1 MDRPHDPQPW
11 ARSRTSSLALPLSQP
26 GQWLSTDLLKG
37 PVWPWKWE
45 LAPHQHNDLQ
55 QMQGQEGAWTPLI
68 PQQSLRYLQKHTQCH
83 LQKHSIWKLP
93 KSLWNPRAYFQFQVN
108 SDKGW
113 MGQSATASY
122 MPQQHLKQTLSMQA
136 AETQLWVWEAACAAV
151 LSSSLLTFWICPQCM
166 QTWVCPSSSY
176 TSCWGL
182 CSLRA
187 PTDQDPEKGPLRV
200 CSIILGFY
208 LI

>member
-1 MDRPHDPQPW
+1 MTHSHGPAQGPLHWHCPCP
-11 ARSRTSSLALPLSQP
+11 SLASGWAQTYWRDQSGHGNGSWHHTSTMTYSKCRDRKEP
-26 GQWLSTDLLKG
+26 GHPSFPSRVSGT
-37 PVWPWKWE
+37 
-45 LAPHQHNDLQ
+45 
-55 QMQGQEGAWTPLI
+55 
-68 PQQSLRYLQKHTQCH
+68 LQKHTQCH

-93 KSLWNPRAYFQFQVN
+93 KSLWNPKAYFQFQVN

-113 MGQSATASY
+113 MGQSATVSY

-151 LSSSLLTFWICPQCM
+151 LSSSLLTFWICPQCT